1 MLFSHGFVPDN
12 FGAGIIVPLIK
23 DKAGD
28 VNSLDNYRAI
38 TLTPI
43 IAKVF
48 ESFILDVCEVNL
60 ATDDL
65 QFGFKRGSGCND
77 AIFALKMIINYFTT
91 NKSTIFAAALDIRK
105 AFDRVQHR
113 KLIDSLYKAG
123 IPDYVIAILANWYA
137 KLTAVVR
144 WNNELSKSFA
154 VRSGVRQGSVLS
166 PSLFNV
172 FINAIIVN
180 LKRANTGCHVYGQF
194 MGCLLYADDIIL
206 LSPSFKGLQHM
217 LDICHNVSSSLEFSF
232 NCLKSHCIC
241 FGAMYKYR
249 LEPMLLGNESIN
261 WVSQI
266 TYLGVRIC
274 GGRSLS
280 FDLSATKQAFF
291 SASSCIYA
299 NAKFN
304 DQIIH
309 LSLQETFCK
318 PILTYGIV
326 AMHLTVE
333 QTRILNCCWN
343 SVYRRIF
350 GFNKWESVSCF
361 ICGLGRLDLHHIILL
376 SRAKFYKHLNN
387 ISNLVLNTLYRLL
400 CGTAYNSDAGL
411 SLAQLPYG
419 LLKVCIFNDFTRQTS
434 RYFS

>member
-1 MLFSHGFVPDN
+1 
-12 FGAGIIVPLIK
+12 
-23 DKAGD
+23 
-28 VNSLDNYRAI
+28 
-38 TLTPI
+38 
-43 IAKVF
+43 
-48 ESFILDVCEVNL
+48 
-60 ATDDL
+60 
-65 QFGFKRGSGCND
+65 
-77 AIFALKMIINYFTT
+77 
-91 NKSTIFAAALDIRK
+91 
-105 AFDRVQHR
+105 
-113 KLIDSLYKAG
+113 
-123 IPDYVIAILANWYA
+123 
-137 KLTAVVR
+137 
-144 WNNELSKSFA
+144 
-154 VRSGVRQGSVLS
+154 
-166 PSLFNV
+166 
-172 FINAIIVN
+172 
-180 LKRANTGCHVYGQF
+180 
-194 MGCLLYADDIIL
+194 
-206 LSPSFKGLQHM
+206 
-217 LDICHNVSSSLEFSF
+217 
-232 NCLKSHCIC
+232 
-241 FGAMYKYR
+241 
-249 LEPMLLGNESIN
+249 MLLGNESIN

-361 ICGLGRLDLHHIILL
+361 ICGLGRLDLRHIILL

-419 LLKVCIFNDFTRQTS
+419 LLKVCIYNDFTRQTS
-434 RYFS
+434 CYFS